1 MTEPTAT
8 VSIRIPSDPKHL
20 YLMRRLV
27 QEVSLA
33 HGFPEEEIRRIVL
46 ALDEACTNVIRHAYG
61 GDPGGEIV
69 IEAGPCDDGLRF
81 VVIDR
86 GAKPEEGA
94 IAPRPL
100 DDLRPGGLGTH
111 FIRTVMDEVTY
122 DTSSGEGTRLV
133 MIKRRKPSAA
143 QGKGS

>member
-1 MTEPTAT
+1 MTERTGR

-69 IEAGPCDDGLRF
+69 IEAGPCEDGLRF
-81 VVIDR
+81 AVIDR
-86 GAKPEEGA
+86 GAKAGEGA
-94 IAPRPL
+94 IEPRPL

-111 FIRTVMDEVTY
+111 LIRAVMDQVTY
-122 DTSSGEGTRLV
+122 DTSSGPGTCLV
-133 MIKRRKPSAA
+133 MIKWRKPSVRE
-143 QGKGS
+143 KEGS

>member
-1 MTEPTAT
+1 VTEPTGS

-46 ALDEACTNVIRHAYG
+46 ALDEACSNVIRHAYG
-61 GDPGGEIV
+61 GDAGGEIL
-69 IEAGPCDDGLRF
+69 IEAGPCEDGLRF

-86 GAKPEEGA
+86 GVKPREDA

-111 FIRTVMDEVTY
+111 FIRAVMDEVTY
-122 DTSSGEGTRLV
+122 DTSSSEETRLV
-133 MIKRRKPSAA
+133 MIKRRKALSEE
-143 QGKGS
+143 KKES